1 MHLFVGDGAQQVI
14 DFGHEYLIVN
24 GSCYWILSFLFIF
37 RYTLQG
43 LGQSIVPTIAG
54 IMELLMRTA
63 AALFLCDWLATSAP
77 AWPTRWPGLAPACR
91 LPSPSTGRTGASRK
105 NIISPDALLAGLA
118 GFRQFLSK
126 RNYNNKPIVEKGIQE
141 GMDSKCIRMSTNAGR
156 LPTSWTSI

>member
-1 MHLFVGDGAQQVI
+1 MRLFVGDGAQQVI

-43 LGQSIVPTIAG
+43 LGQSVVPTIAG

-63 AALFLCDWLATSAP
+63 AALFLCGWLP
-77 AWPTRWPGLAPACR
+77 RR
-91 LPSPSTGRTGASRK
+91 LPRQPDGLDRLLRSSGHRFLLDAPELQEKISSRL
-105 NIISPDALLAGLA
+105 SFFVGFA

-126 RNYNNKPIVEKGIQE
+126 KNYNNKSQHHN
-141 GMDSKCIRMSTNAGR
+141 DSDC
-156 LPTSWTSI
+156 